1 MFGRQFMCSSAQEI
15 TFPDIDLLRWKMNQF
30 PSPCDTI
37 NWMELNSVNTT
48 HLKWH
53 AFTKLFT
60 AVSPEVRQAGFE
72 CENNWKF
79 FISEKAKRG
88 RRMESFKGDTGSLK
102 LNSSMVWLCWLFA
115 KENFTGERDGEQDW
129 DIVLRKHRT
138 RLRGRNHERKFH
150 YIFYL
155 FFH

>member
-30 PSPCDTI
+30 PPPCDTI

-60 AVSPEVRQAGFE
+60 AVSPEVRQAQAGFE

-79 FISEKAKRG
+79 LFRKKRREEGEWKALRATLGAWNWILPWYDYVDCLRRKISPEREERRRAGLRHRAAKAP
-88 RRMESFKGDTGSLK
+88 DT
-102 LNSSMVWLCWLFA
+102 A
-115 KENFTGERDGEQDW
+115 ERTKPW
-129 DIVLRKHRT
+129 T
-138 RLRGRNHERKFH
+138 
-150 YIFYL
+150 
-155 FFH
+155 